1 VKSLALLLLSL
12 LACGCGTG
20 VDESSLG
27 NYTTRGWSLVG
38 AYERAHKENNVEHA
52 LALVNL
58 GSVDVRTRD
67 VLIKSLKEDFAK
79 ELVSAELLPL
89 TGNEQL
95 EFAFNGRRVV
105 PNLKVE
111 QRLHVEMRS
120 SGPDGKP
127 VSSTTDYFVGK
138 LNGREMIASSHDA
151 P

>member
-1 VKSLALLLLSL
+1 MKTLALLFLCCLPC
-12 LACGCGTG
+12 ACGDGI
-20 VDESSLG
+20 DETQLG
-27 NYTTRGWSLVG
+27 SYTRRGWSLVD
-38 AYERAHKENNVEHA
+38 AYERAHREKSVERA
-52 LALVNL
+52 LTLVHL

-67 VLIKSLKEDFAK
+67 VLIKSLTDDFQK

-89 TGNEQL
+89 AGDEQL

-111 QRLHVEMRS
+111 QRLHVRMRS

-127 VSSTTDYFVGK
+127 VSSTTEYFVGK
-138 LNGREMIASSHDA
+138 LNGREMIASSQDA